1 MTNNYNNNWDG
12 IVRKGFAQYLLE
24 AHGRRQTPTM
34 KPTSG
39 SQYATRGDS
48 FNFNPEM
55 MVNDFIKYMDIDKR
69 LKVSELH
76 ILCRTANAGNSMIW
90 ECYGVLGVSPNKAIK
105 GYAFFNGN
113 DVRWESRR
121 INFMPVEAARKA
133 YTNMAGDKNK
143 IAFQKVALQ
152 KTVKIN

>member
-12 IVRKGFAQYLLE
+12 IVRKGFIEHLFE

-34 KPTSG
+34 NRTDG
-39 SQYATRGDS
+39 SQYATRGDT
-48 FNFNPEM
+48 NFKPEM

-69 LKVSELH
+69 LKISELH

-90 ECYGVLGVSPNKAIK
+90 ECFGVLGVAPNKAIK

-113 DVRWESRR
+113 DIRWESRR
-121 INFMPVEAARKA
+121 ISFMPVEAARKA
-133 YTNMAGDKNK
+133 YTDTAGNKNK

-152 KTVKIN
+152 KTVKLN